1 MIICHPPHPS
11 HLSQDQDWISRTFLE
26 QVVLVVAAQILSLC
40 LKWYLPSDTLLAG
53 NQYLCDEWC
62 QGKDVLLSI
71 RYFTSEVG
79 CPHIVESWTRM
90 MEFLNKDC
98 SIHYDIPFLGKFS
111 QSVFV
116 FFEEKKFKFI
126 KNDKVKTCMFWK
138 DNNLVRTQSWNCRT
152 EASSE
157 KIFRQKR
164 KTVDVKSPG
173 WHQQRV
179 GLLKWVS
186 SIWRGLCLAT
196 RLFTLNYL
204 SFSTICVRATWV
216 SKRHQLFWRK
226 LSERTRRIFLLL
238 SMHVTTFSIV
248 VTPTLGRVLIF

>member
-1 MIICHPPHPS
+1 MIICHPCHPS

-98 SIHYDIPFLGKFS
+98 SIHYDIPFLGLGSFHNRS
-111 QSVFV
+111 L

-126 KNDKVKTCMFWK
+126 SQGCRRFKTSVFFSVKINISTTGGF
-138 DNNLVRTQSWNCRT
+138 
-152 EASSE
+152 
-157 KIFRQKR
+157 
-164 KTVDVKSPG
+164 
-173 WHQQRV
+173 RV
-179 GLLKWVS
+179 GFFQPD
-186 SIWRGLCLAT
+186 T
-196 RLFTLNYL
+196 N
-204 SFSTICVRATWV
+204 
-216 SKRHQLFWRK
+216 H
-226 LSERTRRIFLLL
+226 
-238 SMHVTTFSIV
+238 
-248 VTPTLGRVLIF
+248 P